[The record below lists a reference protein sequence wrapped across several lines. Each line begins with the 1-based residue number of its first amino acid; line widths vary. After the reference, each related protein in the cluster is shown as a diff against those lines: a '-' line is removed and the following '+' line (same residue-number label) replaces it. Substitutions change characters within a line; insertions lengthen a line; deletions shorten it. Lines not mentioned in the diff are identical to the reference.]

1 MLFHTVWPKMATKWD
16 LLAVK
21 ILFVLNITYS
31 RLYVFKNIKM
41 ESNLNFYL
49 VSRMKNRKKWPKMAS
64 KWQRHKIPPSKV
76 KNSNEFGF
84 SGSENIN
91 LVG

>member
-1 MLFHTVWPKMATKWD
+1 MGHKMGQLMAKKWD
-16 LLAVK
+16 LLVIK
-21 ILFVLNITYS
+21 ILFVINITDT
-31 RLYVFKNIKM
+31 RFYVFKNIKM